1 MQPDL
6 FGSAGGR
13 TDSQAVLEETEADY
27 TPEAVVV
34 QLLLALQER
43 GFGAGGRVL
52 DPSAGSGVWGR
63 AVRAVFGSDVHL
75 VGVERR
81 VSEAA
86 NLAAAYD
93 DHAIGEALGPQA
105 RPHGPFDLVVTNPP
119 FSAFEEYWPTSFRDR
134 GLLADGAVV
143 AFYGLT
149 QWGQAAEAAE
159 HLRTWSPSSCLRVG
173 GRVGHRGD
181 RRADA
186 REYCLWIWDTED
198 GVEGG
203 GYRRGAKWR
212 PGWHTEQ
219 LPVLPV
225 DMRHWSPDQVPGTR
239 PIDQSLVDLI
249 RRRYL

>member
-6 FGSAGGR
+6 FAGAAGGR
-13 TDSQAVLEETEADY
+13 TDSPEVLAALEVDY
-27 TPEAVVV
+27 TPEAVAV

-43 GFGAGGRVL
+43 GFADSIRLL

-63 AVRAVFGSDVHL
+63 AARAVLGADVHL
-75 VGVERR
+75 VGVELRE
-81 VSEAA
+81 SEAA
-86 NLAAAYD
+86 NLAASYD
-93 DHAIGEALGPQA
+93 AHAIGSALGPHA
-105 RPHGPFDLVVTNPP
+105 RPHGPFDLVVSNPP

-134 GLLADGAVV
+134 GLLAAGAVV

-159 HLRTWSPSSCLRVG
+159 HLRAWSPSSCLRVG

-186 REYCLWIWDTED
+186 REYCLWVWDTED
-198 GVEGG
+198 GPQGG
-203 GYRRGAKWR
+203 GYRPGR

-225 DMRHWSPDQVPGTR
+225 DMRHWSPDAVPGTR
-239 PIDQSLVDLI
+239 PIDHSLVDLI